1 MDFKNTFSKIKK
13 TAVDTASTVAQ
24 SAKESSA
31 VVAKK
36 SGELIEISKLTVS
49 INSNESKMKDL
60 YSEIGKKV
68 FEKHEN
74 GQYIDPELVENCNEI
89 LALKTSINEM
99 KQKVNELRN
108 KRICTNCDTSL
119 PEDTAFCPK
128 CGNKIDSLNFD
139 EVEIIDPEK
148 QD

>member
-99 KQKVNELRN
+99 KQKINELRN
-108 KRICTNCDTSL
+108 KKICTNCDTSL

-148 QD
+148 

>member
-99 KQKVNELRN
+99 KQNVNEIRN
-108 KRICTNCDTSL
+108 KKICTNCDTSL
-119 PEDTAFCPK
+119 SEDTAFCPK
-128 CGNKIDSLNFD
+128 CGNKIDSLSFD

>member
-1 MDFKNTFSKIKK
+1 MDLKNTFSKIKK

-36 SGELIEISKLTVS
+36 SGELIEVSKITVS
-49 INSNESKMKDL
+49 ITSNESKMKDL
-60 YSEIGKKV
+60 YSEIGKKICQ
-68 FEKHEN
+68 KHED
-74 GQYIDPELVENCNEI
+74 GLYIDPELVESCNEV
-89 LALKTSINEM
+89 LTLKTSIKEM

-108 KRICTNCDTSL
+108 KKVCTNCDTSL
-119 PEDTAFCPK
+119 PEDTTFCPK
-128 CGNKIDSLNFD
+128 CGNKVDSLSFD

>member
-74 GQYIDPELVENCNEI
+74 GQCIDPELVENCNEI